1 MSSACNSL
9 LFSGAL
15 VNLVFLVSVIR
26 LLPENFLADL
36 FIAPSV
42 EKIVSFYS
50 TKTTIILKKET
61 NKKIEI
67 IRAIFFNGKMD
78 RHSMKLLFSC

>member
-1 MSSACNSL
+1 
-9 LFSGAL
+9 
-15 VNLVFLVSVIR
+15 V
-26 LLPENFLADL
+26 LPENFLADL

-42 EKIVSFYS
+42 ENIVSFYS
-50 TKTTIILKKET
+50 TKTAMLLKKET

-78 RHSMKLLFSC
+78 RYSMKLLFCC